1 MAEHADEILSAI
13 CEIRDLVRL
22 LAEPAIAARDQK
34 ARNELRRIVGNSAA
48 KAKAVVLMDGRRTQ
62 RAIHRETGINE
73 GQLSTLV
80 KQLNASEFFR
90 IASAARVGE
99 EVRSLPWPFESTIR
113 QQTRSWAGGAAFN
126 YPTCG
131 KARDR

>member
-1 MAEHADEILSAI
+1 MAEHADEILIAI

-22 LAEPAIAARDQK
+22 LAEPAIAARDEK

-48 KAKAVVLMDGRRTQ
+48 KAKAVVLMDGSRTQ

-80 KQLNASEFFR
+80 KQLNAGKLLRGNGKEPTLTLSIPANFFETG
-90 IASAARVGE
+90 ASDE
-99 EVRSLPWPFESTIR
+99 
-113 QQTRSWAGGAAFN
+113 
-126 YPTCG
+126 
-131 KARDR
+131 